1 MLFQFYKIQIHKRDA
16 NLEGADFSREISDFK
31 SHFIGT
37 KINAYT
43 DGVRPNDPPT
53 LYENRIYRDKVTGDL
68 VLMQLCSNKKVSK
81 TINFQKVKEDTHP
94 FCNLLFDLRPDS
106 LLLAIEKSGAFDR
119 DPDAVR
125 DLVQEFFKHLI
136 APQCGY
142 WVTFGNMVRPID
154 FFERTL
160 ANTWVL
166 EKGDV
171 RIFGLYNWNERETL
185 KIDYPA
191 AYAGLEPE
199 KEYVGFDFW
208 QNEFVKPFKGELK
221 AELPP
226 SSCRAI
232 ACVPAEDHPVLVST
246 SRHVASPVFDVENV
260 EWEDNESWWR
270 WLIWGKSVLRGES
283 KVVAGDRYELRLY
296 VPAGWRVWGWSPD
309 PERTQVLSAK
319 GPFVR
324 LAFVPEKTGVIRWHV
339 AFEKE

>member
-16 NLEGADFSREISDFK
+16 NLEGADFSKEISDFK
-31 SHFIGT
+31 SYFIGT

-154 FFERTL
+154 FWEFVEERKRK
-160 ANTWVL
+160 NDQVRKI
-166 EKGDV
+166 EFDFPSEKKDNIKGDDDIV
-171 RIFGLYNWNERETL
+171 AFLRYSRSLGQAFN
-185 KIDYPA
+185 A
-191 AYAGLEPE
+191 AMQQWIYE
-199 KEYVGFDFW
+199 
-208 QNEFVKPFKGELK
+208 
-221 AELPP
+221 
-226 SSCRAI
+226 S
-232 ACVPAEDHPVLVST
+232 ST
-246 SRHVASPVFDVENV
+246 S
-260 EWEDNESWWR
+260 
-270 WLIWGKSVLRGES
+270 
-283 KVVAGDRYELRLY
+283 LRLQQTNEDVRRLVDFFLFNAY
-296 VPAGWRVWGWSPD
+296 DITIHFKDRGVCRSTKDVNKPIFKLFTENFIDEFIIGQTVLNEDTGETSFNILMWIDRRK
-309 PERTQVLSAK
+309 PELEDYGTQEA
-319 GPFVR
+319 
-324 LAFVPEKTGVIRWHV
+324 
-339 AFEKE
+339 

>member
-16 NLEGADFSREISDFK
+16 NLEGADFSKEISDFK
-31 SHFIGT
+31 SYFIGT

-154 FFERTL
+154 FWEFVEERKRK
-160 ANTWVL
+160 ND
-166 EKGDV
+166 EIRKIEFDFPSERKDNIKGDDDIVAFLRFSRSLGQAFNAAMQQWIYESSTSLRLQQTNEDV
-171 RIFGLYNWNERETL
+171 RRLVDFFLYNAYDITIHFKDRGVCRSTKDVNKPIFKLFTENF
-185 KIDYPA
+185 IDEFIIGQTVVDEDTGEISFNILMWIDRRKPE
-191 AYAGLEPE
+191 LEDYGTE
-199 KEYVGFDFW
+199 E
-208 QNEFVKPFKGELK
+208 
-221 AELPP
+221 A
-226 SSCRAI
+226 
-232 ACVPAEDHPVLVST
+232 
-246 SRHVASPVFDVENV
+246 
-260 EWEDNESWWR
+260 
-270 WLIWGKSVLRGES
+270 
-283 KVVAGDRYELRLY
+283 
-296 VPAGWRVWGWSPD
+296 
-309 PERTQVLSAK
+309 
-319 GPFVR
+319 
-324 LAFVPEKTGVIRWHV
+324 
-339 AFEKE
+339 

>member
-16 NLEGADFSREISDFK
+16 NLEGADFSKEISDFK
-31 SHFIGT
+31 SYFIGT

-154 FFERTL
+154 FWEFIEERKRK
-160 ANTWVL
+160 NDQVRKI
-166 EKGDV
+166 EFDFPSEKKDNIKGDDDIV
-171 RIFGLYNWNERETL
+171 AFLRYSRSLGQAFN
-185 KIDYPA
+185 A
-191 AYAGLEPE
+191 AMQQWIYE
-199 KEYVGFDFW
+199 
-208 QNEFVKPFKGELK
+208 
-221 AELPP
+221 
-226 SSCRAI
+226 S
-232 ACVPAEDHPVLVST
+232 ST
-246 SRHVASPVFDVENV
+246 S
-260 EWEDNESWWR
+260 
-270 WLIWGKSVLRGES
+270 
-283 KVVAGDRYELRLY
+283 LRLQQTNEDVRRLVDFFLFNAY
-296 VPAGWRVWGWSPD
+296 DITIHFKDRGVCRSTKDVNKPIFKLFTENFIDEFIIGQTVLNEDTGETSFNILMWIDRRK
-309 PERTQVLSAK
+309 PELEDYGTEEA
-319 GPFVR
+319 
-324 LAFVPEKTGVIRWHV
+324 
-339 AFEKE
+339 

>member
-142 WVTFGNMVRPID
+142 CVTFGNMVRPID
-154 FFERTL
+154 FWEFVEERKRK
-160 ANTWVL
+160 NDQVRKI
-166 EKGDV
+166 EFDFPSEKKDNIKGDDDIV
-171 RIFGLYNWNERETL
+171 AFLRYSRSLGQAFN
-185 KIDYPA
+185 A
-191 AYAGLEPE
+191 AMQQWIYE
-199 KEYVGFDFW
+199 
-208 QNEFVKPFKGELK
+208 
-221 AELPP
+221 
-226 SSCRAI
+226 S
-232 ACVPAEDHPVLVST
+232 ST
-246 SRHVASPVFDVENV
+246 S
-260 EWEDNESWWR
+260 
-270 WLIWGKSVLRGES
+270 
-283 KVVAGDRYELRLY
+283 LRLQQTNEDVRRLVDFFLFNAY
-296 VPAGWRVWGWSPD
+296 DITIHFKDRGVCRSTKDVNKPIFKLFTENFIDEFIIGQTVLNEDTGETSFNILMWIDRRK
-309 PERTQVLSAK
+309 PELEDYGTQEA
-319 GPFVR
+319 
-324 LAFVPEKTGVIRWHV
+324 
-339 AFEKE
+339 

>member
-1 MLFQFYKIQIHKRDA
+1 MIYILYCT
-16 NLEGADFSREISDFK
+16 GADFSKEISDFK
-31 SHFIGT
+31 SYFIGT

-154 FFERTL
+154 FWEFVEERRR
-160 ANTWVL
+160 NND
-166 EKGDV
+166 EIRKIEFDFPSEKKDNIKGDDDIV
-171 RIFGLYNWNERETL
+171 AFLRYSRSLGQAFN
-185 KIDYPA
+185 A
-191 AYAGLEPE
+191 AMQQWIYE
-199 KEYVGFDFW
+199 
-208 QNEFVKPFKGELK
+208 
-221 AELPP
+221 
-226 SSCRAI
+226 S
-232 ACVPAEDHPVLVST
+232 ST
-246 SRHVASPVFDVENV
+246 S
-260 EWEDNESWWR
+260 
-270 WLIWGKSVLRGES
+270 
-283 KVVAGDRYELRLY
+283 LRLQQTNEDVRRLVDFFLFNAY
-296 VPAGWRVWGWSPD
+296 DITIHFKDRGVCRSTKDVNKPIFKLFTENFIDEFIIGQTVLNEDTGETSFNILMWIDRRK
-309 PERTQVLSAK
+309 PELEDYGTQEA
-319 GPFVR
+319 
-324 LAFVPEKTGVIRWHV
+324 
-339 AFEKE
+339 

>member
-16 NLEGADFSREISDFK
+16 NLEGADFSKEISDFK

-53 LYENRIYRDKVTGDL
+53 LYENRIYRDKVIGDL

-154 FFERTL
+154 FWEFVEERKRK
-160 ANTWVL
+160 NDQVRKI
-166 EKGDV
+166 EFDFPSEKKDNIKGDDDIV
-171 RIFGLYNWNERETL
+171 AFLRYSRSLGQAFN
-185 KIDYPA
+185 A
-191 AYAGLEPE
+191 AMQQWIYE
-199 KEYVGFDFW
+199 
-208 QNEFVKPFKGELK
+208 
-221 AELPP
+221 
-226 SSCRAI
+226 S
-232 ACVPAEDHPVLVST
+232 ST
-246 SRHVASPVFDVENV
+246 S
-260 EWEDNESWWR
+260 
-270 WLIWGKSVLRGES
+270 
-283 KVVAGDRYELRLY
+283 LRLQQTNEDVRRLVDFFLFNAY
-296 VPAGWRVWGWSPD
+296 DITIHFKDRGVCRSTKDVNKPIFKLFTENFIDEFIIGQTVLNEDTGETSFNILMWIDRRK
-309 PERTQVLSAK
+309 PELEDYGTQEA
-319 GPFVR
+319 
-324 LAFVPEKTGVIRWHV
+324 
-339 AFEKE
+339 

>member
-16 NLEGADFSREISDFK
+16 NLEGADFSKEISDFK
-31 SHFIGT
+31 SYFIGT

-119 DPDAVR
+119 DTDAVR

-154 FFERTL
+154 FWEFVEERKR
-160 ANTWVL
+160 NND
-166 EKGDV
+166 EIRKIEFDFPSEKKDNIKGDDDIVAFLRYSRSLGQAFNAAMQQWVYESSTSLRLQQTNEDV
-171 RIFGLYNWNERETL
+171 RRLVDFFLYNAYDITIHFKDRGVCRSTRDVNKPIFKLFTENF
-185 KIDYPA
+185 ID
-191 AYAGLEPE
+191 
-199 KEYVGFDFW
+199 
-208 QNEFVKPFKGELK
+208 EFIIGQ
-221 AELPP
+221 
-226 SSCRAI
+226 
-232 ACVPAEDHPVLVST
+232 T
-246 SRHVASPVFDVENV
+246 
-260 EWEDNESWWR
+260 
-270 WLIWGKSVLRGES
+270 
-283 KVVAGDRYELRLY
+283 VVDT
-296 VPAGWRVWGWSPD
+296 D
-309 PERTQVLSAK
+309 
-319 GPFVR
+319 
-324 LAFVPEKTGVIRWHV
+324 TGVTTFSIRLWIDRRKPELEDYGTEE
-339 AFEKE
+339 A

>member
-16 NLEGADFSREISDFK
+16 NLEGADFSKEISDFK
-31 SHFIGT
+31 SYFIGT

-53 LYENRIYRDKVTGDL
+53 LYENLIYRDKVTGDL

-154 FFERTL
+154 FWEFIEERKRK
-160 ANTWVL
+160 NDQVRKI
-166 EKGDV
+166 EFDFPSEKKDNIKGDDDIV
-171 RIFGLYNWNERETL
+171 AFLRYSRSLGQAFN
-185 KIDYPA
+185 A
-191 AYAGLEPE
+191 AMQQWIYE
-199 KEYVGFDFW
+199 
-208 QNEFVKPFKGELK
+208 
-221 AELPP
+221 
-226 SSCRAI
+226 S
-232 ACVPAEDHPVLVST
+232 ST
-246 SRHVASPVFDVENV
+246 S
-260 EWEDNESWWR
+260 
-270 WLIWGKSVLRGES
+270 
-283 KVVAGDRYELRLY
+283 LRLQQTNEDVRRLVDFFLFNAY
-296 VPAGWRVWGWSPD
+296 DITIHFKDRGVCRSTKDVNKPIFKLFTENFIDEFIIGQTVLNEDTGETSFNILMWIDRRK
-309 PERTQVLSAK
+309 PELEDYGTEEA
-319 GPFVR
+319 
-324 LAFVPEKTGVIRWHV
+324 
-339 AFEKE
+339 

>member
-16 NLEGADFSREISDFK
+16 NLEGADFSKEISDFK
-31 SHFIGT
+31 SYFIGT

-154 FFERTL
+154 FWEFIEERKRK
-160 ANTWVL
+160 NDQVRKI
-166 EKGDV
+166 EFDFPSEKKDNIKGDDDIV
-171 RIFGLYNWNERETL
+171 AFLRYSRSLGQAFN
-185 KIDYPA
+185 A
-191 AYAGLEPE
+191 AMQQWIYE
-199 KEYVGFDFW
+199 
-208 QNEFVKPFKGELK
+208 
-221 AELPP
+221 
-226 SSCRAI
+226 S
-232 ACVPAEDHPVLVST
+232 ST
-246 SRHVASPVFDVENV
+246 S
-260 EWEDNESWWR
+260 
-270 WLIWGKSVLRGES
+270 
-283 KVVAGDRYELRLY
+283 LRLQQTNEDVRRLVDFFLFNAY
-296 VPAGWRVWGWSPD
+296 DITIHFKDRGVCRSTKDVNKPIFKLFTENFIDEFIIGQTVLNEDTGETSFNILMWIDRRK
-309 PERTQVLSAK
+309 PELEDYGTQEA
-319 GPFVR
+319 
-324 LAFVPEKTGVIRWHV
+324 
-339 AFEKE
+339 

>member
-16 NLEGADFSREISDFK
+16 NLEGADFSKEISDFK
-31 SHFIGT
+31 SYFIGT

-53 LYENRIYRDKVTGDL
+53 LYENRIYRDKVIGDL

-154 FFERTL
+154 FWEFVEERKRK
-160 ANTWVL
+160 NDQVRKI
-166 EKGDV
+166 EFDFPSEKKDNIKGDDDIV
-171 RIFGLYNWNERETL
+171 AFLRYSRSLGQAFN
-185 KIDYPA
+185 A
-191 AYAGLEPE
+191 AMQQWIYE
-199 KEYVGFDFW
+199 
-208 QNEFVKPFKGELK
+208 
-221 AELPP
+221 
-226 SSCRAI
+226 S
-232 ACVPAEDHPVLVST
+232 ST
-246 SRHVASPVFDVENV
+246 S
-260 EWEDNESWWR
+260 
-270 WLIWGKSVLRGES
+270 
-283 KVVAGDRYELRLY
+283 LRLQQTNEDVRRLVDFFLFNAY
-296 VPAGWRVWGWSPD
+296 DITIHFKDRGVCRSTKDVNKPIFKLFTENFIDEFIIGQTVLNEDTGETSFNILMWIDRRK
-309 PERTQVLSAK
+309 PELEDYGTQEA
-319 GPFVR
+319 
-324 LAFVPEKTGVIRWHV
+324 
-339 AFEKE
+339 

>member
-16 NLEGADFSREISDFK
+16 NLEGADFSKEISDFK

-53 LYENRIYRDKVTGDL
+53 LYENRIYRHKVIGDL

-154 FFERTL
+154 FWEFVEERKRK
-160 ANTWVL
+160 NDQVRKI
-166 EKGDV
+166 EFDFPSEKKDNIKGDDDIV
-171 RIFGLYNWNERETL
+171 AFLRYSRSLGQAFN
-185 KIDYPA
+185 A
-191 AYAGLEPE
+191 AMQQWIYE
-199 KEYVGFDFW
+199 
-208 QNEFVKPFKGELK
+208 
-221 AELPP
+221 
-226 SSCRAI
+226 S
-232 ACVPAEDHPVLVST
+232 ST
-246 SRHVASPVFDVENV
+246 S
-260 EWEDNESWWR
+260 
-270 WLIWGKSVLRGES
+270 
-283 KVVAGDRYELRLY
+283 LRLQQTNEDVRRLVDFFLFNAY
-296 VPAGWRVWGWSPD
+296 DITIHFKDRGVCRSTKDVNKPIFKLFTENFIDEFIIGQTVLNEDTGETSFNILMWIDRRK
-309 PERTQVLSAK
+309 PELEDYGTQEA
-319 GPFVR
+319 
-324 LAFVPEKTGVIRWHV
+324 
-339 AFEKE
+339 

>member
-154 FFERTL
+154 FWEFVEERKRK
-160 ANTWVL
+160 NDQVRKI
-166 EKGDV
+166 EFDFPSEKKDNIKGDDDIV
-171 RIFGLYNWNERETL
+171 AFLRYSRSLGQAFN
-185 KIDYPA
+185 A
-191 AYAGLEPE
+191 AMQQWIYE
-199 KEYVGFDFW
+199 
-208 QNEFVKPFKGELK
+208 
-221 AELPP
+221 
-226 SSCRAI
+226 S
-232 ACVPAEDHPVLVST
+232 ST
-246 SRHVASPVFDVENV
+246 S
-260 EWEDNESWWR
+260 
-270 WLIWGKSVLRGES
+270 
-283 KVVAGDRYELRLY
+283 LRLQQTNEDVRRLVDFFLFNAY
-296 VPAGWRVWGWSPD
+296 DITIHFKDRGVCRSTKDVNKPIFKLFTENFIDEFIIGQTVLNEDTGETSFNILMWIDRRK
-309 PERTQVLSAK
+309 PELEDYGTQEA
-319 GPFVR
+319 
-324 LAFVPEKTGVIRWHV
+324 
-339 AFEKE
+339 

>member
-16 NLEGADFSREISDFK
+16 NLEGADFSKEISDFK

-154 FFERTL
+154 FWEFVEERRRD
-160 ANTWVL
+160 ND
-166 EKGDV
+166 EIRKIEFDFPSEKKDNIKGDDDIV
-171 RIFGLYNWNERETL
+171 AFLRYSRSLGQAFN
-185 KIDYPA
+185 A
-191 AYAGLEPE
+191 AMQQWIYE
-199 KEYVGFDFW
+199 
-208 QNEFVKPFKGELK
+208 
-221 AELPP
+221 
-226 SSCRAI
+226 S
-232 ACVPAEDHPVLVST
+232 ST
-246 SRHVASPVFDVENV
+246 S
-260 EWEDNESWWR
+260 
-270 WLIWGKSVLRGES
+270 
-283 KVVAGDRYELRLY
+283 LRLQQTNEDVRRLVDFFLFNAY
-296 VPAGWRVWGWSPD
+296 DITIHFKDRGVCRSTKDVNKPIFKLFTENFIDEFIIGQTVLNEDTGETSFNILMWIDRRK
-309 PERTQVLSAK
+309 PELEDYGTQEA
-319 GPFVR
+319 
-324 LAFVPEKTGVIRWHV
+324 
-339 AFEKE
+339 

>member
-16 NLEGADFSREISDFK
+16 NLEGADFSKEISDFK

-154 FFERTL
+154 FWEFVEERKRK
-160 ANTWVL
+160 NDQVRKI
-166 EKGDV
+166 EFDFPSEKKDNIKGDDDIV
-171 RIFGLYNWNERETL
+171 AFLRYSRSLGQAFN
-185 KIDYPA
+185 A
-191 AYAGLEPE
+191 AMQQWIYE
-199 KEYVGFDFW
+199 
-208 QNEFVKPFKGELK
+208 
-221 AELPP
+221 
-226 SSCRAI
+226 S
-232 ACVPAEDHPVLVST
+232 ST
-246 SRHVASPVFDVENV
+246 S
-260 EWEDNESWWR
+260 
-270 WLIWGKSVLRGES
+270 
-283 KVVAGDRYELRLY
+283 LRLQQTNEDVRRLVDFFLFNAY
-296 VPAGWRVWGWSPD
+296 DITIHFKDRGVCRSTKDVNKPIFKLFTENFIDEFIIGQTVLNEDTGETSFNILMWIDRRK
-309 PERTQVLSAK
+309 PELEDYGTQEA
-319 GPFVR
+319 
-324 LAFVPEKTGVIRWHV
+324 
-339 AFEKE
+339 

>member
-16 NLEGADFSREISDFK
+16 NLEGADFSKEISDFK
-31 SHFIGT
+31 SYFIGT

-125 DLVQEFFKHLI
+125 DLVQEFFRHLI

-154 FFERTL
+154 FWEFIEERKRK
-160 ANTWVL
+160 NDQVRKI
-166 EKGDV
+166 EFDFPSEKKDNIKGDDDIV
-171 RIFGLYNWNERETL
+171 AFLRYSRSLGQAFN
-185 KIDYPA
+185 A
-191 AYAGLEPE
+191 AMQQWIYE
-199 KEYVGFDFW
+199 
-208 QNEFVKPFKGELK
+208 
-221 AELPP
+221 
-226 SSCRAI
+226 S
-232 ACVPAEDHPVLVST
+232 ST
-246 SRHVASPVFDVENV
+246 S
-260 EWEDNESWWR
+260 
-270 WLIWGKSVLRGES
+270 
-283 KVVAGDRYELRLY
+283 LRLQQTNEDVRRLVDFFLFNAY
-296 VPAGWRVWGWSPD
+296 DITIHFKDRGVCRSTKDVNKPIFKLFTENFIDEFIIGQTVLNEDTGETSFNILMWIDRRK
-309 PERTQVLSAK
+309 PELEDYGTEEA
-319 GPFVR
+319 
-324 LAFVPEKTGVIRWHV
+324 
-339 AFEKE
+339 

>member
-53 LYENRIYRDKVTGDL
+53 LYENLIYRDKVTGDL

-154 FFERTL
+154 FWEFVEERKRK
-160 ANTWVL
+160 NDQVRKI
-166 EKGDV
+166 EFDFPSEKKDNIKGDDDIV
-171 RIFGLYNWNERETL
+171 AFLRYSRSLGQAFN
-185 KIDYPA
+185 A
-191 AYAGLEPE
+191 AMQQWIYE
-199 KEYVGFDFW
+199 
-208 QNEFVKPFKGELK
+208 
-221 AELPP
+221 
-226 SSCRAI
+226 S
-232 ACVPAEDHPVLVST
+232 ST
-246 SRHVASPVFDVENV
+246 S
-260 EWEDNESWWR
+260 
-270 WLIWGKSVLRGES
+270 
-283 KVVAGDRYELRLY
+283 LRLQQTNEDVRRLVDFFLFNAY
-296 VPAGWRVWGWSPD
+296 DITIHFKDRGVCRSTKDVNKPIFKLFTENFIDEFIIGQTVLNEDTGETSFNILMWIDRRK
-309 PERTQVLSAK
+309 PELEDYGTQEA
-319 GPFVR
+319 
-324 LAFVPEKTGVIRWHV
+324 
-339 AFEKE
+339 